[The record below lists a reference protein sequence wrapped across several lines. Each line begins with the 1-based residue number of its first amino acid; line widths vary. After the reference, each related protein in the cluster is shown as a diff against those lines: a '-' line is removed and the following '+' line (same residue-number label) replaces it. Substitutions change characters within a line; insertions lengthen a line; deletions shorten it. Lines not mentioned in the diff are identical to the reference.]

1 MVQLVSHHF
10 LIFKETTTYDY
21 EVLRQRIRELAFLN
35 KGLRISLTDL
45 RDGQNREHDYMYEG
59 GIKEYV
65 AYINKNKTPIHDEII
80 YVEDMQ
86 NDIKIE
92 VSMQYND
99 GYKKIFTLSVIILIH
114 MKEEHMK
121 KVSV

>member
-1 MVQLVSHHF
+1 M
-10 LIFKETTTYDY
+10 I
-21 EVLRQRIRELAFLN
+21 
-35 KGLRISLTDL
+35 
-45 RDGQNREHDYMYEG
+45 
-59 GIKEYV
+59 

-99 GYKKIFTLSVIILIH
+99 GYQENIYSFCNNINTH
-114 MKEEHMK
+114 EGGTHEEGF
-121 KVSV
+121 V

>member
-1 MVQLVSHHF
+1 
-10 LIFKETTTYDY
+10 
-21 EVLRQRIRELAFLN
+21 
-35 KGLRISLTDL
+35 
-45 RDGQNREHDYMYEG
+45 MYEG

-65 AYINKNKTPIHDEII
+65 AYINKNKTPIHDQII

-99 GYKKIFTLSVIILIH
+99 GYQENI
-114 MKEEHMK
+114 
-121 KVSV
+121 

>member
-1 MVQLVSHHF
+1 
-10 LIFKETTTYDY
+10 
-21 EVLRQRIRELAFLN
+21 
-35 KGLRISLTDL
+35 
-45 RDGQNREHDYMYEG
+45 MYEG
-59 GIKEYV
+59 GIKEYD

-99 GYKKIFTLSVIILIH
+99 GYQENIYSFCNNINTHEPAAPYLMTFCFFFKDLLRPSIDLFLSSI
-114 MKEEHMK
+114 MFP
-121 KVSV
+121 

>member
-1 MVQLVSHHF
+1 MDKIVNM
-10 LIFKETTTYDY
+10 I
-21 EVLRQRIRELAFLN
+21 I
-35 KGLRISLTDL
+35 
-45 RDGQNREHDYMYEG
+45 

-99 GYKKIFTLSVIILIH
+99 GYQENITLSVIILIH